1 MYLSILW
8 IPNLRW
14 SNLWLQWSF
23 LKSVNCESWIWFAF
37 PNEATLMFQ
46 FAQIIL
52 KSNLISI
59 QISNS
64 ISYLGSNSE
73 TVFLC
78 FFSSLFQDLKLWN
91 KRPTKILI
99 VHKQS
104 HPMQRRELN
113 TNFSTKEL
121 KQTKT
126 DGMAWNYLGQILKE
140 KYCYK
145 VLPQSRWHV
154 AVDSVVNWCHFE
166 LLSSFL
172 EMRIPPY
179 IQTYNKME
187 SNISGNK

>member
-14 SNLWLQWSF
+14 SNLWLQCSF
-23 LKSVNCESWIWFAF
+23 LKSANCKSWFWFAF

-73 TVFLC
+73 TIFLC
-78 FFSSLFQDLKLWN
+78 FSLFQDLNLWN

-121 KQTKT
+121 KQTKI
-126 DGMAWNYLGQILKE
+126 DDKA
-140 KYCYK
+140 
-145 VLPQSRWHV
+145 S
-154 AVDSVVNWCHFE
+154 A
-166 LLSSFL
+166 
-172 EMRIPPY
+172 RI
-179 IQTYNKME
+179 IWVRF
-187 SNISGNK
+187 

>member
-14 SNLWLQWSF
+14 SNLWLQCSF
-23 LKSVNCESWIWFAF
+23 LKSVNCKSWIWFAF

-78 FFSSLFQDLKLWN
+78 FFHFFKIWNCEIKDQQKSWLSPNKATQCSGGSWIQTSRPKSWN
-91 KRPTKILI
+91 KQKLMARLQLELFGSDSKREILL
-99 VHKQS
+99 QS
-104 HPMQRRELN
+104 FTAEPLTCSCRLGGKLMSFWAFVIFSRDENTALHPNVQ
-113 TNFSTKEL
+113 
-121 KQTKT
+121 
-126 DGMAWNYLGQILKE
+126 
-140 KYCYK
+140 
-145 VLPQSRWHV
+145 
-154 AVDSVVNWCHFE
+154 
-166 LLSSFL
+166 
-172 EMRIPPY
+172 
-179 IQTYNKME
+179 
-187 SNISGNK
+187 